1 MQVNYNTFLIVS
13 GLYVVNICSKL
24 VATLSFAIEE
34 SFIAFEDA
42 EADVEFFIVT
52 QIGKI

>member
-1 MQVNYNTFLIVS
+1 MQVDYNTFLIVS
-13 GLYVVNICSKL
+13 GQYVVNICSKL

-42 EADVEFFIVT
+42 KADVEFFIVT

>member
-1 MQVNYNTFLIVS
+1 MQVDYNTFLIVS
-13 GLYVVNICSKL
+13 GQYVVNIYSKL

-34 SFIAFEDA
+34 SFIEFEDA
-42 EADVEFFIVT
+42 EADADFFIVT